1 MYHLKPIR
9 PKNLTAQFERQ
20 PQAVKKGM
28 RDAAEAVKKDFELT
42 TQGWKTSVEFEIV
55 EINDTDL
62 AVGPTGKG
70 AQIWKWTD
78 EGTEAHDI
86 VAKNAPHLRIPTG
99 GAAKT
104 IPGRLTAGAGARG
117 SVIIFRKRVRHP
129 GTKARRFTQEIQKR
143 WARGVQPFVRAAIEE
158 ALGQ

>member
-1 MYHLKPIR
+1 MYRLKPIK
-9 PKNLTAQFERQ
+9 PKGLTSQFERQ
-20 PQAVKKGM
+20 PAAVKKGM
-28 RDAAEAVKKDFELT
+28 REAAEAVKQDFELT
-42 TQGWKTSVEFEIV
+42 TQGWKHKVVFEITEV
-55 EINDTDL
+55 DDTDL
-62 AVGPTGKG
+62 AVGTDDEVWG
-70 AQIWKWTD
+70 WVD
-78 EGTEAHDI
+78 EGTKPHDI
-86 VAKNAPHLRIPTG
+86 VARRAAHLRIPTG

-104 IPGRLTAGAGARG
+104 VPGRLTSGGGSRG